1 VLTALAGAVAAIA
14 LGVPLTRALVGG
26 AMSGTAAAVLLGLFG
41 VASRRGARA
50 AAPPPSDP
58 LGDELGPA
66 ASVSEVAAALE
77 RAVRRSVACDE
88 VRVLLGPMGAAATG
102 AAGVRLPLECRGQS
116 FGVLELGAARTA
128 TALTPE
134 VLGRLENVARQ
145 AAVVLSYAVACE
157 RIELERRQQ
166 AAAWRGERE
175 VLVETVAAEIAH
187 EVRYSINFFRSLFEN
202 RPGSV
207 VLSAE
212 QADIGREEVERLE
225 RLVSGLRRR
234 APHRIE
240 RRSVGVRELCA
251 RAEAVLR
258 DILGGRTIALDG
270 PADTMIRCDVDQ
282 TTQILVNLLA
292 NALEATVGGGDA
304 GVRWRADAAG
314 LELVVWDRGAG
325 YVGDPAALFAPWYT
339 TKEHGSGLGLAIT
352 HRLVRAHGWDVHA
365 TRADGITSFIVHIS
379 AADLL
384 GNGEP
389 RGTKRAVA

>member
-1 VLTALAGAVAAIA
+1 MLTALGGAAATSALGAPLDHALPVGAAAGTVAA
-14 LGVPLTRALVGG
+14 
-26 AMSGTAAAVLLGLFG
+26 LLFGLFG
-41 VASRRGARA
+41 IASRSTAP
-50 AAPPPSDP
+50 APPTRDLLS
-58 LGDELGPA
+58 DELGPT
-66 ASVSEVAAALE
+66 ASVSEVAMALE

-88 VRVLLGPMGAAATG
+88 VKVLLGPKPATPPGAATI
-102 AAGVRLPLECRGQS
+102 RMPLECRGQML
-116 FGVLELGAARTA
+116 GVLELSAARTG
-128 TALTPE
+128 TVLTPE
-134 VLGRLENVARQ
+134 VLERLGTIARQ
-145 AAVVLSYAVACE
+145 AALVLSYAVACE
-157 RIELERRQQ
+157 RIDLERRQQ

-187 EVRYSINFFRSLFEN
+187 EVRYSINFFRGLFETS
-202 RPGSV
+202 RGSV
-207 VLSAE
+207 VLNAE

-240 RRSVGVRELCA
+240 RRGVSVRELCA

-258 DILGGRTIALDG
+258 DTLGGRTIELDG
-270 PADTMIRCDVDQ
+270 STHTMIRCDIDQ

-292 NALEATVGGGDA
+292 NALEATAAGGEV
-304 GVRWRADAAG
+304 GVRWRSGADG
-314 LELVVWDRGAG
+314 LELVVWDSGAG

-339 TKEHGSGLGLAIT
+339 TKERGSGLGLAIT

-365 TRADGITSFIVHIS
+365 MRLDGITSFIVNVS

-389 RGTKRAVA
+389 RGSKRAVA